1 LASIRVASNRG
12 LAAMSRS
19 DEYRHFAAECLK
31 LAHATADEQR
41 RAVFLQMAQTW
52 FALAQKDDTSAD
64 RKGDPEDKIN

>member
-1 LASIRVASNRG
+1 
-12 LAAMSRS
+12 MSRS

-52 FALAQKDDTSAD
+52 FALAQKDDTNAD
-64 RKGDPEDKIN
+64 RKGDPED